1 MQDAKKANKIHSII
15 AKAVTENRV
24 KSKRLFLVG
33 VGPGSSEYLTDLA
46 KDVIRKRSPLSLL
59 LGFGVLLRLS
69 ILTTFVYFSF
79 LK

>member
-1 MQDAKKANKIHSII
+1 MQDAKKANKIHGII

-46 KDVIRKRSPLSLL
+46 KDVIRKS
-59 LGFGVLLRLS
+59 S
-69 ILTTFVYFSF
+69 I
-79 LK
+79 